1 MGEKENKK
9 NEKTAGDPYDEV
21 VNSALNS
28 GLFVQ
33 VAEAYRLQGRYE
45 EAMATCQTGLE
56 KTPHSLAG
64 RLLLGRCY
72 LEKGMNTEAK
82 EELERVAKEIE
93 ECLPVYT
100 LLTQLYIH
108 EKNLDQSL
116 DAVRKAL
123 YFSSA
128 NEALNKRVTPLELG
142 LLQREPTS
150 SRESTPEDL
159 PEKPVVESSQT
170 MVSEPLKTAIQ
181 TDTLAEIYIKQGHWK
196 KALSIYKEILDREP
210 GNTAVREKIEA
221 LRKRI
226 EGDPKAASKRK
237 TISRLEK
244 WLAVVRR
251 EEKQT
256 SVRGF

>member
-1 MGEKENKK
+1 MDEEGNKK
-9 NEKTAGDPYDEV
+9 NKKTAGDPYDEI
-21 VNSALNS
+21 VNSAVNS
-28 GLFVQ
+28 GLFIQ

-45 EAMATCQTGLE
+45 EAIATCQTGLE
-56 KTPHSLAG
+56 KTPHSLSG
-64 RLLLGRCY
+64 RLLMGRCY

-82 EELERVAKEIE
+82 EELEKVAREIE
-93 ECLPVYT
+93 ECLSVYT

-128 NEALNKRVTPLELG
+128 NEALNKRMTPLELG
-142 LLQREPTS
+142 LLQRGPTS

-159 PEKPVVESSQT
+159 PEKPVAESSKT